1 MTLADELRAVPILA
15 GFTDAQVAELAA
27 AGTEVSYEPGAHLFD
42 EGRPADDWWV
52 LLSGRIDLVRRI
64 GHDEAVMATMETA
77 GQWAG
82 GFRAWDEHGIYMGSA
97 RVLEPSR
104 VFRLTAPELARIG
117 EDWFPFAVHLLRGL
131 IGTARRIEHNARQRE
146 ALVALG
152 TLAAGL
158 AHEINNPASAAV
170 RSVGA
175 LQQSSDDVFASLQQ
189 LAGEGI
195 SASQFVA
202 LDELRRSIDVASAPT
217 GVALADLE
225 ESLLDWLGDHA
236 VDRDWVI
243 APALAAAGVSPAWL
257 DRAASALPGTALQ
270 AGLEWVASS
279 VTTAVLIAEAQDA
292 TRRISDLVSA
302 VKSYSQLDR
311 AAVQDVRVVDG
322 LESTLIMLGHKLR
335 GGVTVVRDYDDSVPA
350 VTANPGELNQVW
362 TNLVDNAVDA
372 MDGSGTLTLRTHAD
386 EHHVVVEVCDTG
398 AGHDRRGRRPR
409 LRAVLHDQ
417 GGREGDGPRPRHLP
431 ADRRR
436 AARRGHRRPVGAG
449 AHGRGGAP
457 APARSDWLKAT
468 QAGSAGHAHVQPHV
482 RAGEVA
488 ADVDGRDELAREPQ
502 PVAVVGRF
510 GGWYDA
516 REGVDR
522 QAAAVLDVAHPHVGL
537 LVEVDEGGRRAVQ
550 EGVGQDLG
558 DRDLEVV
565 DQPRVEPVSE
575 SMRAHRPPA
584 PRRRTRGSSRG
595 SWRPRAGGPRRPVRR
610 GASNGSREGGVGD
623 HGPSSRRPS
632 CARRA
637 MSRRSDRQRA
647 GVVRAQQVDR
657 LPGEDDVDRRLE
669 PAVVDQLGGA
679 ASRERLLG
687 DDARADVRG
696 QRPRSRAGRGRRS
709 TAGS

>member
-27 AGTEVSYEPGAHLFD
+27 AGTEETYEPGAHLFD

-64 GHDEAVMATMETA
+64 GHEEAVMATMETA

-97 RVLEPSR
+97 RVIEPTR
-104 VFRLTAPELARIG
+104 VFRLTAPELARVG

-131 IGTARRIEHNARQRE
+131 IGTARRIESGARQRE

-175 LQQSSDDVFASLQQ
+175 LQQSSNDVFASLQQ
-189 LAGEGI
+189 LAGVGI
-195 SASQFVA
+195 SAPQFVA

-225 ESLLDWLGDHA
+225 ESLLDWLGDHE

-243 APALAAAGVSPAWL
+243 APALAAAGASPAWL
-257 DRAASALPGTALQ
+257 DRAASALPGAALQ

-279 VTTAVLIAEAQDA
+279 VTTSALIAEAQDA

-335 GGVTVVRDYDDSVPA
+335 DGVTVVRDYDDSVPA

-372 MDGSGTLTLRTHAD
+372 MDGSGTLTVRTYAD
-386 EHHVVVEVCDTG
+386 ERHVVVELCDTG
-398 AGHDRRGRRPR
+398 AGMTD
-409 LRAVLHDQ
+409 
-417 GGREGDGPRPRHLP
+417 
-431 ADRRR
+431 
-436 AARRGHRRPVGAG
+436 
-449 AHGRGGAP
+449 
-457 APARSDWLKAT
+457 
-468 QAGSAGHAHVQPHV
+468 
-482 RAGEVA
+482 EVA
-488 ADVDGRDELAREPQ
+488 AHAFEPFFTTKEVGKGTGLGLDISRRIVVERHGGAIDVRSEPGRTV
-502 PVAVVGRF
+502 VAVR
-510 GGWYDA
+510 
-516 REGVDR
+516 
-522 QAAAVLDVAHPHVGL
+522 LP
-537 LVEVDEGGRRAVQ
+537 RRA
-550 EGVGQDLG
+550 
-558 DRDLEVV
+558 
-565 DQPRVEPVSE
+565 P
-575 SMRAHRPPA
+575 
-584 PRRRTRGSSRG
+584 
-595 SWRPRAGGPRRPVRR
+595 GG
-610 GASNGSREGGVGD
+610 
-623 HGPSSRRPS
+623 
-632 CARRA
+632 
-637 MSRRSDRQRA
+637 
-647 GVVRAQQVDR
+647 
-657 LPGEDDVDRRLE
+657 
-669 PAVVDQLGGA
+669 
-679 ASRERLLG
+679 
-687 DDARADVRG
+687 
-696 QRPRSRAGRGRRS
+696 
-709 TAGS
+709 

>member
-1 MTLADELRAVPILA
+1 MTLADELRAVSILA

-27 AGTEVSYEPGAHLFD
+27 AGTEETYEPGAHLFD

-189 LAGEGI
+189 LASEGI

-322 LESTLIMLGHKLR
+322 LESTLVMLGHKLR

-372 MDGSGTLTLRTHAD
+372 MAGSGTLTLRTYAD

-398 AGHDRRGRRPR
+398 AGMTD
-409 LRAVLHDQ
+409 
-417 GGREGDGPRPRHLP
+417 
-431 ADRRR
+431 
-436 AARRGHRRPVGAG
+436 
-449 AHGRGGAP
+449 
-457 APARSDWLKAT
+457 
-468 QAGSAGHAHVQPHV
+468 
-482 RAGEVA
+482 EVA
-488 ADVDGRDELAREPQ
+488 AHAFEPFFTTKEVGKGTGLGLDISRRIVVERHGGAIDVRSEPGHTV
-502 PVAVVGRF
+502 VAVR
-510 GGWYDA
+510 
-516 REGVDR
+516 
-522 QAAAVLDVAHPHVGL
+522 L
-537 LVEVDEGGRRAVQ
+537 
-550 EGVGQDLG
+550 
-558 DRDLEVV
+558 
-565 DQPRVEPVSE
+565 
-575 SMRAHRPPA
+575 
-584 PRRRTRGSSRG
+584 PRRT
-595 SWRPRAGGPRRPVRR
+595 P
-610 GASNGSREGGVGD
+610 
-623 HGPSSRRPS
+623 
-632 CARRA
+632 
-637 MSRRSDRQRA
+637 
-647 GVVRAQQVDR
+647 
-657 LPGEDDVDRRLE
+657 PG
-669 PAVVDQLGGA
+669 
-679 ASRERLLG
+679 
-687 DDARADVRG
+687 
-696 QRPRSRAGRGRRS
+696 
-709 TAGS
+709 

>member
-1 MTLADELRAVPILA
+1 MTLADELRAVPMLA

-27 AGTEVSYEPGAHLFD
+27 AGTEETYEPGAHLFD

-225 ESLLDWLGDHA
+225 EALLDWLGDHD

-322 LESTLIMLGHKLR
+322 LESTLVMLGHKLR

-372 MDGSGTLTLRTHAD
+372 MAGSGTLTLRTRAD
-386 EHHVVVEVCDTG
+386 EHHVVVQVCDTG
-398 AGHDRRGRRPR
+398 AGMTD
-409 LRAVLHDQ
+409 
-417 GGREGDGPRPRHLP
+417 
-431 ADRRR
+431 
-436 AARRGHRRPVGAG
+436 
-449 AHGRGGAP
+449 
-457 APARSDWLKAT
+457 
-468 QAGSAGHAHVQPHV
+468 
-482 RAGEVA
+482 EVA
-488 ADVDGRDELAREPQ
+488 AHAFEPFFTTKEVGKGTGLGLDISRRIVVERHGGAIDVRSEPGRTV
-502 PVAVVGRF
+502 VAVR
-510 GGWYDA
+510 
-516 REGVDR
+516 
-522 QAAAVLDVAHPHVGL
+522 LP
-537 LVEVDEGGRRAVQ
+537 RRAPT
-550 EGVGQDLG
+550 G
-558 DRDLEVV
+558 
-565 DQPRVEPVSE
+565 
-575 SMRAHRPPA
+575 
-584 PRRRTRGSSRG
+584 
-595 SWRPRAGGPRRPVRR
+595 
-610 GASNGSREGGVGD
+610 
-623 HGPSSRRPS
+623 
-632 CARRA
+632 
-637 MSRRSDRQRA
+637 
-647 GVVRAQQVDR
+647 
-657 LPGEDDVDRRLE
+657 
-669 PAVVDQLGGA
+669 
-679 ASRERLLG
+679 
-687 DDARADVRG
+687 
-696 QRPRSRAGRGRRS
+696 
-709 TAGS
+709 